1 MAFQR
6 VPQELSDMIIDFL
19 HADKRTLK
27 ACSLVCRSWTAA
39 AQYHILYSFRLTA
52 EPSKGGYAVQ
62 LRPLLEPPVCDRIR
76 ELVLTPGPSRY
87 SPLSEF
93 TMDVLLTVL
102 KALPALR
109 SLSLSET
116 GFVETGDPSTHHL
129 NSFCLKKLDVSW
141 MYPTSPGTSHGFLDV
156 LSVLSD
162 VRELHLGPIHNKHLP
177 GEYEL
182 VEIARTTRVQH
193 MTLAE
198 VSPALVT
205 TLSGLMYPG
214 ALKTMKTCIT
224 TAGEVALLGTL
235 LHGVGSEL
243 EQFQLAIWNFWFHDI
258 IGQ

>member
-1 MAFQR
+1 
-6 VPQELSDMIIDFL
+6 MIIDFL

-39 AQYHILYSFRLTA
+39 AQYHILYTFRLTA

-62 LRPLLEPPVCDRIR
+62 LRPYFQPPVCDRIR

-102 KALPALR
+102 KTLPSLR

-116 GFVETGDPSTHHL
+116 GFVETNDHGMTHHTD
-129 NSFCLKKLDVSW
+129 NFCLKKLDISW
-141 MYPTSPGTSHGFLDV
+141 MYPTSPGTPHGFLDV
-156 LSVLSD
+156 LSVLSE

-177 GEYEL
+177 SEYEL
-182 VEIARTTRVQH
+182 VDIAHTTRVQH
-193 MTLAE
+193 MTLSE

-214 ALKTMKTCIT
+214 SLKTIKACIT
-224 TAGEVALLGTL
+224 TANEVALLGTL
-235 LHGVGSEL
+235 LHGVGSKL
-243 EQFQLAIWNFWFHDI
+243 EQFQLAIWNFWFNDI